1 MLVFQFG
8 GGGSAEQFEALLHMA
23 RATRQSGGQQRPV
36 PLSSVYD
43 SDNPV
48 RLAQFVEDMQRQVGS
63 LEGAPQ
69 RRGAPP
75 ARPRDADA
83 LVTPMRGMA
92 IPDAPQS
99 S

>member
-1 MLVFQFG
+1 VLAF
-8 GGGSAEQFEALLHMA
+8 QFEAMLHMA
-23 RATRQSGGQQRPV
+23 RATRQPAGQRPA

-43 SDNPV
+43 SDSPA
-48 RLAQFVEDMQRQVGS
+48 RLVQFVEDIQRQVGP

-75 ARPRDADA
+75 ARARDADA

-92 IPDAPQS
+92 IPDAPQPS
-99 S
+99 